1 MMGRGGPHS
10 QHMRNGPGP
19 GPGPGPNYPGNMPN
33 QMNQQVNIDIL
44 Y

>member
-1 MMGRGGPHS
+1 MMSRGGPHS
-10 QHMRNGPGP
+10 QHMRN

-44 Y
+44 